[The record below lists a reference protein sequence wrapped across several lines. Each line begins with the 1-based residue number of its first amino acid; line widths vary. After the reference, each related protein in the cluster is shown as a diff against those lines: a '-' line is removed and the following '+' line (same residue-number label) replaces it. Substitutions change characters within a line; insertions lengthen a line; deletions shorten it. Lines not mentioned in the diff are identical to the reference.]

1 MPRNKTR
8 GTSVGPDFVALQVR
22 DLEKSAQ
29 FYEQRLGLQR
39 SPRHL
44 DDAIVFNTH
53 PIPFAVRKPLPG
65 VDLDVTSPYP
75 GTGVALWIYVPNSQQ
90 LFDELEEYGVKVET
104 PFNETP
110 FGTAFSLRDPDGY
123 LLTIH
128 DKK

>member
-39 SPRHL
+39 SPRHP

-104 PFNETP
+104 PP
-110 FGTAFSLRDPDGY
+110 
-123 LLTIH
+123 
-128 DKK
+128 

>member
-1 MPRNKTR
+1 MT
-8 GTSVGPDFVALQVR
+8 TVGPDFVALQVR

-39 SPRHL
+39 SPHHP

-90 LFDELEEYGVKVET
+90 LFDELEEYGAKVET
-104 PFNETP
+104 PLNETP
-110 FGTAFSLRDPDGY
+110 LGTAFSLRDPDGY

>member
-1 MPRNKTR
+1 MT
-8 GTSVGPDFVALQVR
+8 TVGPDFVALQVR
-22 DLEKSAQ
+22 DLEESAQ

-39 SPRHL
+39 SPHHP

-90 LFDELEEYGVKVET
+90 LFDELEEYGVKVEA
-104 PFNETP
+104 PLNETP